1 MTEVETLVPRETPP
15 DRPAKTVKRRN
26 GWQVVW
32 SNGKA
37 RTGIVILALF
47 VAVAVCAPV
56 IAPFNPKDST
66 LPPGL
71 QPGGAYVL
79 GTTNLG
85 QDIFSQLVYGAQ
97 VSLIVGLLAGVVVTL
112 IALVIGLV
120 AGLLQGVVDE
130 ILSFS
135 INLAL
140 VVPALP
146 LMVTIAAYSPVH
158 GLSLIIFVIAL
169 TGWAWGARMK
179 RAQVLLLRSQDFV
192 TAARFSGDGLWRI
205 VFRELVPN
213 MVSLVVAGFMGAA
226 IGAIGAEAGLS
237 FLGLGD
243 PSTVSWGSMS
253 YWANSNGAMLTGQW
267 AWLLAPGLALSL
279 LITALTL
286 INFGI
291 DALSNPQLREE

>member
-1 MTEVETLVPRETPP
+1 MSTTETLIPTDAPEG
-15 DRPAKTVKRRN
+15 RPVKAVKRRN
-26 GWQVVW
+26 GWHVVW
-32 SNGKA
+32 SNRKA
-37 RTGIVILALF
+37 RIGIIILALF
-47 VAVAVCAPV
+47 VAVATFAPL
-56 IAPFNPKDST
+56 IAPYDPKDASLVPG
-66 LPPGL
+66 LPPGGPYL
-71 QPGGAYVL
+71 L

-85 QDIFSQLVYGAQ
+85 QDVFSQVVYGAQ
-97 VSLIVGLLAGVVVTL
+97 VSLTVGLLAGLVVTI
-112 IALVIGLV
+112 IALVVGLV

-130 ILSFS
+130 VLSFG

-179 RAQVLLLRSQDFV
+179 RAQVLLLRSHDFV

-243 PSTVSWGSMS
+243 PTTISWGSMS

-291 DALSNPQLREE
+291 DALSNPQLRDE